1 MARKKFSPLVTI
13 INLYNTLSAGD
24 KPVFEEFI
32 RSQQPP
38 RKKGVKGSG
47 KKKAQDDQMQPD
59 SEAERVQ

>member
-47 KKKAQDDQMQPD
+47 KKKTQDDQMQPD
-59 SEAERVQ
+59 NKARQAR